1 MDGRPPFHSR
11 NHQILYSH
19 IREGAACHYPVV
31 SAPAAITIEINRLN
45 SATDKISTRG
55 RGLLNRACGRNV
67 ISCYRVSEDAQKTGV
82 SDFHHLTN
90 MHREILEKWWF
101 LTVITPLIPLIKIA
115 RRRRYLIR
123 FRVLT
128 GTIR

>member
-45 SATDKISTRG
+45 SATDKISTSG
-55 RGLLNRACGRNV
+55 RGSLNRACWRNV
-67 ISCYRVSEDAQKTGV
+67 VSCYRVSEDAQKTRV
-82 SDFHHLTN
+82 SAFHLLPN
-90 MHREILEKWWF
+90 MPREILEKWWF
-101 LTVITPLIPLIKIA
+101 LNVITLLIPHIKTA
-115 RRRRYLIR
+115 RRRRYL
-123 FRVLT
+123 
-128 GTIR
+128 